1 MGKAAETTGCGYS
14 SIQIPTPVHRK
25 VKAACVHAGVSIGQI
40 TSDTMEAW
48 ADSVAKE
55 LGFTFPAEETTE

>member
-1 MGKAAETTGCGYS
+1 MEKPPETARGDFA
-14 SIQIPTPVHRK
+14 SIQVPTRVHRK
-25 VKAACVHAGVSIGQI
+25 LKAACVHAKVQIGQI

-55 LGFTFPAEETTE
+55 LGFTFPAEDPD